1 MPRLALQGLWAHK
14 RRLAGTFAAVFLGVA
29 FLAGTL
35 MLGDTLQRNF
45 ERLFTDVTSGTD
57 AVVRSETSLGTGS
70 GDARAPIPAALLARV
85 RAVPGVAQAA
95 GSIEGTGA
103 LIGADGDKIGGN
115 GPPTLA
121 GNWIEDTALNPYRIA
136 EGRPPR
142 ASDEVVVNR
151 GAAEDGRLRV
161 GDVATVQ
168 TPEPVRVRVVGI
180 SMFGDTDGLGTTTF
194 TAFTTAGA
202 ERHVMKRAGIV
213 SSIVVKADDGVSQA
227 QLVQRLRPILTPGVE
242 AVTGAQLTQDRV
254 ADIDEVFLDNLR
266 MILVAF
272 AGIALLVGAFSIRNT
287 FAIVAAQRTREAALL
302 RAVGATRAQVLGAAL
317 LETLLV
323 GVAAALAGLAG
334 GIGIASLLKAM
345 FDAFGFALPAGGL
358 AVSLSSALIAVL
370 VGIVVTLLAGLAPA
384 WAASRVAPLAALRDA
399 ALDGGGLGRRPR
411 LPGRALA
418 RVTALISAPL
428 PRLRGTVGALAQRN
442 ATRNP
447 RRTAGAASALV
458 VGVTVV
464 AAFTVIGASVK
475 STLDDSAQQ
484 GFRGDL
490 AIAGGQFD
498 DATLPPALAGEVAR
512 LPQVAT
518 AVGLGQ
524 GTARVAGEDETVR
537 IADPAQLRRVVDL
550 GDVEGSVSARALGAD
565 GIAVSRTAADD
576 HGWRVGSAVPVVFP
590 DGSRDALRVGAIY
603 AEDGIAGDLLL
614 PRAAWAGR
622 AQQDADRAVFV
633 AFRAGVTPDDGRAA
647 VAGIARRWG
656 DPELQTRDEYV
667 TAASAGVDMVLGIVY
682 VMLALAV
689 LIALVGIANT
699 LSLATYERTRELGL
713 LRAVGQTRRQ
723 LRAMVRWEAVV
734 IALLGTLGGL
744 AIGVPLAWALVQLAG
759 DVGIDRFAVPLG
771 QLLVVL
777 VVGALA
783 GVLASIRPARR
794 AARLD
799 VLRAIAAE

>member
-1 MPRLALQGLWAHK
+1 MPRLALHGLWAHK

-57 AVVRSETSLGTGS
+57 AVVRSETSLDGGG
-70 GDARAPIPAALLARV
+70 GDERAPIPAALLARV
-85 RAVPGVAQAA
+85 RAVPGVAEAA
-95 GSIEGTGA
+95 VSIEGTGT
-103 LIGADGDKIGGN
+103 LIGADGDRIGGN

-121 GNWIEDTALNPYRIA
+121 GNWIEDPALNPYRIA

-142 ASDEVVVNR
+142 TPDEVVVNR
-151 GAAEDGRLRV
+151 GAAEDGGLRV

-180 SMFGDTDGLGTTTF
+180 SVFGDTDGLGATTF

-202 ERHVMKRAGIV
+202 ERHVMKRAGVV

-227 QLVQRLRPILTPGVE
+227 QLVQRLRPVLTPGVQ
-242 AVTGAQLTQDRV
+242 AVTGTQLTQDRV
-254 ADIDEVFLDNLR
+254 TDIDEVFLDNLR
-266 MILVAF
+266 TTLVAF

-334 GIGIASLLKAM
+334 GIAIASLLKAL

-370 VGIVVTLLAGLAPA
+370 VGIAVTLLAGLAPA

-399 ALDGGGLGRRPR
+399 ALDGGGSGRRPR

-475 STLDDSAQQ
+475 ATLDDSAQQ

-490 AIAGGQFD
+490 AVAGGQFD

-537 IADPAQLRRVVDL
+537 IADPARLRRVVDL
-550 GDVEGSVSARALGAD
+550 GAIEGSLDSDALGRG

-576 HGWRVGSAVPVVFP
+576 HGWRVGSAIPVQFP
-590 DGSRDALRVGAIY
+590 DGGRDVLRVGAIY

-622 AQQDADRAVFV
+622 AQQDADRTVFV
-633 AFRAGVTPDDGRAA
+633 AFGADVSPSDGRAA
-647 VAGIARRWG
+647 VAGVARRWG
-656 DPELQTRDEYV
+656 DPELQTRDEYAK
-667 TAASAGVDMVLGIVY
+667 AASAGIDMVLGIVY

-734 IALLGTLGGL
+734 IALLGTFGGL
-744 AIGVPLAWALVQLAG
+744 AIGVPLAWGLLQLAG
-759 DVGIDRFAVPLG
+759 DLGIDRFAVPPG
-771 QLLVVL
+771 QLLIVL

-794 AARLD
+794 AARMD